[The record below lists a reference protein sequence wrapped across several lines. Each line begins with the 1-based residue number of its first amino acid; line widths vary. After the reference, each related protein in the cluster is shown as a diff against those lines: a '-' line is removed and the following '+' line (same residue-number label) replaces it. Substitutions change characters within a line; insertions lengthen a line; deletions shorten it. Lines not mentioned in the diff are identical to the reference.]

1 MVSTIGVLFLGT
13 LCLAVGVCVWHF
25 WRRRRAV
32 AAQRASGLAAVTV
45 VVLGDV
51 GHSPRMCYHAA
62 CLARQPACVAH
73 VDVVAS
79 RGTAPPAALA
89 ALGPERV
96 RLVLMAP
103 FPALPAGVPR
113 ALRRALFLLYAPAKV
128 AAQCARLFWALA
140 VRSRPATHVLVQ
152 NPPSLPTLALA
163 WAAARLTGAAFVVDW
178 HNLGH
183 TLLALALGPAPPFV
197 RAYAAFERVFGA
209 RCADAHLAVTHA
221 LAAHL
226 RGPWGRVPGRV
237 PVRVLHDQPAAA
249 FRPLAPPAR
258 AAFLARFLG
267 EQLAHGAA
275 DLATDA
281 QRAIVRT
288 CVAEAAAGTPAAART
303 VAVLVSGTS
312 WTPDEDFGV
321 LLNAL
326 REYDDALS
334 SGEKRGAGA
343 QRDLLVVIT
352 GRGPQREMYRARL
365 RESPLAHVAVLTA
378 WLSLPDYQT
387 VLGAA
392 DVGISLHQSSSQLDL
407 PMKVLDMF
415 GAGLPVFAR
424 GYPWFVFYC
433 FVFVCLFVCFSCFF
447 CVCACAA
454 WKKSSW
460 RMASLERRST
470 IPWSWLHFSRGTALS
485 RVHQRCPR

>member
-1 MVSTIGVLFLGT
+1 MVSTIGGVFLG
-13 LCLAVGVCVWHF
+13 LLGCVVGVCVWHF

-32 AAQRASGLAAVTV
+32 AAQRRSGLAAVTV

-51 GHSPRMCYHAA
+51 GHSPRMCYHAL
-62 CLARQPACVAH
+62 CLAQQPACVAH

-79 RGTAPPAALA
+79 RGTAPPPALT
-89 ALGPERV
+89 ALGPDRV

-103 FPALPAGVPR
+103 FAALPAGVPR
-113 ALRRALFLLYAPAKV
+113 ALRRALFVLYAPAKV

-140 VRSRPATHVLVQ
+140 VRARPATHILVQ

-163 WAAARLTGAAFVVDW
+163 WAAARLTGAVYVVDW

-183 TLLALALGPAPPFV
+183 TLLALSLGAAHPFV

-226 RGPWGRVPGRV
+226 RGPWGRVPGHV

-249 FRPLAPPAR
+249 FRPLASSER
-258 AAFLARFLG
+258 GAFLARFLG
-267 EQLAHGAA
+267 AQLAAA
-275 DLATDA
+275 APDLATDA

-288 CVAEAAAGTPAAART
+288 CVAEAEAAAPAPARR
-303 VAVLVSGTS
+303 VAVLVSATS

-321 LLNAL
+321 LLSAL
-326 REYDDALS
+326 REYDEAVAAAD
-334 SGEKRGAGA
+334 GAGA
-343 QRDLLVVIT
+343 TLRDLLVVIT
-352 GRGPQREMYRARL
+352 GRGPQREMYRAL
-365 RESPLAHVAVLTA
+365 LHENPLAHVAVLTA

-387 VLGAA
+387 ALGAA

-424 GYPWFVFYC
+424 GYPWFVQSFPLCC
-433 FVFVCLFVCFSCFF
+433 FLFMYVFFLLFP
-447 CVCACAA
+447 A

-460 RMASLERRST
+460 RMASPEKRST
-470 IPWSWLHFSRGTALS
+470 LRSSSLRFSRGTAPS
-485 RVHQRCPR
+485 RAHLRCPR

>member
-1 MVSTIGVLFLGT
+1 MVSTLGGVFLG
-13 LCLAVGVCVWHF
+13 LLGLAGAVCVWHF
-25 WRRRRAV
+25 WGRRRAV
-32 AAQRASGLAAVTV
+32 AAQRRSGLAAVTV

-51 GHSPRMCYHAA
+51 GHSPRMCYHAL
-62 CLARQPACVAH
+62 CLAQQPACVAH

-79 RGTAPPAALA
+79 RGTAPPPALT
-89 ALGPERV
+89 ALGPDRV

-103 FPALPAGVPR
+103 FAALPASVPR
-113 ALRRALFLLYAPAKV
+113 ALRRALFVLYAPAKV

-140 VRSRPATHVLVQ
+140 VRARPATHILVQ

-163 WAAARLTGAAFVVDW
+163 WAAARLTGAVYVVDW

-183 TLLALALGPAPPFV
+183 TLLALSLGAAHPFV

-226 RGPWGRVPGRV
+226 RGPWGRVPGHV

-249 FRPLAPPAR
+249 FRPLASSER
-258 AAFLARFLG
+258 GAFLARFLG
-267 EQLAHGAA
+267 AQLAAA
-275 DLATDA
+275 APDLATDA

-288 CVAEAAAGTPAAART
+288 CVAEAETSTPAPARR
-303 VAVLVSGTS
+303 VAVLVSATS

-321 LLNAL
+321 LLSAL
-326 REYDDALS
+326 REYDEAV
-334 SGEKRGAGA
+334 AGA
-343 QRDLLVVIT
+343 AETGTGATLRDLLVVIT

-365 RESPLAHVAVLTA
+365 REAPLAHVAVLTA

-387 VLGAA
+387 ALGAA

-424 GYPWFVFYC
+424 GYPWFVA
-433 FVFVCLFVCFSCFF
+433 FVFSLLALLLCFS
-447 CVCACAA
+447 
-454 WKKSSW
+454 
-460 RMASLERRST
+460 
-470 IPWSWLHFSRGTALS
+470 
-485 RVHQRCPR
+485 